1 MIHKLYS
8 KILILVT
15 AAMCVGLLAP
25 ALASADCANPSST
38 KESIQCGTSNSAGVP
53 VSSDATGSLNNT
65 ISTAVN
71 ILSAAVGVAAVIM
84 LILGGFRYITG
95 GGKQESIASA
105 KNTVLYVIIGLT
117 IAAFA
122 QLIVHFVLRKSVVAS
137 SSYLVFST
145 RGWQAWLLPN

>member
-8 KILILVT
+8 KILILFT
-15 AAMCVGLLAP
+15 TAMCIGLLAP
-25 ALASADCANPSST
+25 ALASADCANPTST

-84 LILGGFRYITG
+84 LILGGFRYVTG
-95 GGKQESIASA
+95 GGKQESVAAA
-105 KNTVLYVIIGLT
+105 KNTIMYAIIGLV
-117 IAAFA
+117 IVAAS
-122 QLIVHFVLRKSVVAS
+122 QVIVHFVLNKT
-137 SSYLVFST
+137 ST
-145 RGWQAWLLPN
+145 ATTCTPKAGQISC